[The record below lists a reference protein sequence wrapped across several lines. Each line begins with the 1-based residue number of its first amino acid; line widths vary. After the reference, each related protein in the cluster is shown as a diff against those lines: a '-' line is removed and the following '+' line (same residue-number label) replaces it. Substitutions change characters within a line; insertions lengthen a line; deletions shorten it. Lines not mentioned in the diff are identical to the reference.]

1 MCKNVSFGLKHIL
14 IFDYFIFFTVFMCIN
29 NLTRLHFSDE
39 GTKQEIVTFWGFWDL
54 SPLVFS
60 LFFSFLYFCN
70 CFGGDFGILASSY
83 LT

>member
-1 MCKNVSFGLKHIL
+1 
-14 IFDYFIFFTVFMCIN
+14 MCIN
-29 NLTRLHFSDE
+29 NLTWLHFSDE